1 MNQQRKFKTTDLV
14 FSGMFAA
21 MCVIATSIK
30 VPFGVG
36 AMVHLGS
43 AFIYTIGIVF
53 GGVYA
58 GLAGAIGS
66 AFYDVLMGFSP
77 YTLWSFV
84 IKGIAGL
91 IVGVVAKGLWPEAV
105 VKTSNGFS
113 QNKFFRA
120 VLGCI
125 LAAAW
130 TLAGYM
136 MAWWQVTGS
145 FAIAVG
151 NIPSS
156 LMTSTAGLIIA
167 LLVAPKL
174 RNLLRR

>member
-1 MNQQRKFKTTDLV
+1 MNQQREFKTRDLV
-14 FSGMFAA
+14 FSSMFAA

-30 VPFGVG
+30 VPFGMG

-53 GGVYA
+53 GGIYA

-66 AFYDVLMGFSP
+66 AFYDILMGFSP

-91 IVGVVAKGLWPEAV
+91 IVGFVAKGMWPEAI
-105 VKTSNGFS
+105 VKPSTIFM
-113 QNKFFRA
+113 QHKFLRA
-120 VLGCI
+120 VLGCV

-130 TLAGYM
+130 TLGGYM
-136 MAWWQVTGS
+136 VAWWQVTGS
-145 FAIAVG
+145 WDIAVA
-151 NIPSS
+151 NMPSS
-156 LMTSTAGLIIA
+156 LMTSSAGLIIA
-167 LLVAPKL
+167 LLIAPKL
-174 RNLLRR
+174 RNVLKR